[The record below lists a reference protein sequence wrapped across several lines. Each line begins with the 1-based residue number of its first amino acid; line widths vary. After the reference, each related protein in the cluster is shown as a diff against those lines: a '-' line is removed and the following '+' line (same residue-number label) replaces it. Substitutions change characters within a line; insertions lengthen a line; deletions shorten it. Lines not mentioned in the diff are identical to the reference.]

1 MGERVSFLVMYE
13 PEPAEAWVVPQKAG
27 VGERGAM
34 QARASRACTGHARLT
49 PD

>member
-13 PEPAEAWVVPQKAG
+13 PEPAAAWVVPQEAG
-27 VGERGAM
+27 VGERGNVS
-34 QARASRACTGHARLT
+34 QSQQRLHWACRLT